1 MLKLFYFTIMALT
14 TLRLWSAVYLK
25 VQHPALNFYRDD
37 SKIEVDLLDFTDRR
51 HPILSE
57 IQSSQTYR
65 DKYAKHLISVGEQID
80 KAGGDSLNVISRVES
95 SYRARGVNVVSAAD
109 WMLRSS
115 LRKDKNLWNRHD
127 SKGYLWS

>member
-1 MLKLFYFTIMALT
+1 MPR
-14 TLRLWSAVYLK
+14 RLAVYLK
-25 VQHPALNFYRDD
+25 VQRPALNFYRDD

-109 WMLRSS
+109 WMLRS
-115 LRKDKNLWNRHD
+115 
-127 SKGYLWS
+127 

>member
-37 SKIEVDLLDFTDRR
+37 SKREVDLLDFTDRR

-109 WMLRSS
+109 WMLRS
-115 LRKDKNLWNRHD
+115 
-127 SKGYLWS
+127 